1 MIITKQLI
9 HELST
14 DSRRYSMLVTAI
26 TKSADEVISEEV
38 VCFVVSDE
46 DWLTSGS
53 RPERRNSRR
62 STSTMLS

>member
-1 MIITKQLI
+1 MTISKQLI

-46 DWLTSGS
+46 D
-53 RPERRNSRR
+53 
-62 STSTMLS
+62 